1 MHLVQELSGLT
12 IKRSKTGY
20 ILGQG
25 ASVMLVEADNGN
37 VSETLRYNQHVWKG
51 MVFMGQETSYVGPLL
66 FEQLWKSVIPF
77 TLGQTLPTGGLLTP
91 KLTSEMY
98 DNPYLQQHPPDTIE
112 RDPASDGEPRVEVK
126 AAPKQTRKRGV
137 STTGATAPR
146 KKPRVAN
153 TPMFGCTPKQMRDL
167 KAKAVAKGDKDI
179 FITGYITYDGEKLTD
194 KSELLESPVQK
205 HVDEP
210 EDTVEDIVEDTPIG
224 AFQISAKDYGAIE
237 AEIQLEDERRIY
249 EEGIEECYRN
259 SLVFDMF

>member
-51 MVFMGQETSYVGPLL
+51 MVFMGQETSYVGPIL

-91 KLTSEMY
+91 KLTSDMY

-112 RDPASDGEPRVEVK
+112 RDPLSDCDVRVEIK
-126 AAPKQTRKRGV
+126 PGPKQTRKRAV
-137 STTGATAPR
+137 STTSTGPR
-146 KKPRVAN
+146 KKPRASN
-153 TPMFGCTPKQMRDL
+153 QQMFGCTPKEMKVL
-167 KAKAVAKGDKDI
+167 KAKAVLKGDKEI
-179 FITGYITYDGEKLTD
+179 FIRGYLNYNGDKLTD
-194 KSELLESPVQK
+194 KSALLEAPIQNHQYKVE
-205 HVDEP
+205 DEIDDIL
-210 EDTVEDIVEDTPIG
+210 EDTSIGPFHITNTQYEDIE
-224 AFQISAKDYGAIE
+224 AQIRVD
-237 AEIQLEDERRIY
+237 DERRLY
-249 EEGIEECYRN
+249 EEGLEDLIA
-259 SLVFDMF
+259 SSIVFDIS